1 MLGVHL
7 HAENLA
13 ASAVQVAHDITLGFL
28 RGDNLHLHNRF
39 EQNEVGFF
47 AGFLDC
53 KNTGHLEGQF
63 VGIDLVIGSIDHL
76 DPDIDQR
83 VSGQHTTGDG
93 LADAGLHGVVIF
105 LRDNTTDDLVL
116 DLDALTTLVR
126 CDVDDRVAVLTTT
139 AGLADELAFA
149 LCRGSDGFAVGNL
162 RSTHGGLPLEL
173 AQHAVADDVQMQL
186 THAGN
191 DQLAGLFVGEHPEGR
206 VFLGKSLQRLGHLFA
221 VAAGVGLHGH
231 RDHWFGESRRL

>member
-1 MLGVHL
+1 MV
-7 HAENLA
+7 
-13 ASAVQVAHDITLGFL
+13 
-28 RGDNLHLHNRF
+28 R
-39 EQNEVGFF
+39 
-47 AGFLDC
+47 
-53 KNTGHLEGQF
+53 
-63 VGIDLVIGSIDHL
+63 SIDHL
-76 DPDIDQR
+76 DPDVDQR

-93 LADAGLHGVVIF
+93 LANAGLHGVVIF
-105 LRDNTTDDLVL
+105 LRDDTADNLVL
-116 DLDALTTLVR
+116 DLDTLASLVR

-162 RSTHGGLPLEL
+162 RSTHGGLHLEL

-221 VAAGVGLHGH
+221 VAAGVWLHGH
-231 RDHWFGESRRL
+231 RDHRLREGRRLEHHVQFLVAKCVTGGDVLEPHDRGDVTGVDRVHIGSLVGLQHDQAADAITLAGTGIVNGVALVDLA